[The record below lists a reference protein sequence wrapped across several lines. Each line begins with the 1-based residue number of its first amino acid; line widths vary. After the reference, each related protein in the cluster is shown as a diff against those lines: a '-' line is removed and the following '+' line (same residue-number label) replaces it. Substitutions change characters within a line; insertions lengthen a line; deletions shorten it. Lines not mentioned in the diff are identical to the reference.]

1 MSSHHIIRENQ
12 EPALVIMSQIDM
24 TLLGEL
30 CEWSPRIY
38 VHSGLLNWITET
50 GIKVDVIFGEDSG
63 DELVRDFMEF
73 QKPLEFIHVEGLDK
87 LLPLITND
95 TIHLVSSAEENGLAL
110 NANKNIVRYSDSY
123 KEYVA
128 SGFWKKWKNK
138 GDYLEILN
146 STNPEITNLNRSE
159 TGFLVEKDGMTIV
172 FSTTSFLIRE
182 FF

>member
-12 EPALVIMSQIDM
+12 EPALVIISQIDM
-24 TLLGEL
+24 TLLREL

-38 VHSGLLNWITET
+38 VHSGLLNWIKET
-50 GIKVDVIFGEDSG
+50 GIKVDVVFGEDSN
-63 DELVRDFMEF
+63 DELVCEFMEF
-73 QKPLEFIHVEGLDK
+73 QKPLEFINVEGLVK

-95 TIHLVSSAEENGLAL
+95 TIHLVSLAEENGILL
-110 NANKNIVRYSDSY
+110 NAKKNIVRYSDSY

-128 SGFWKKWKNK
+128 SGFWKKWKNN
-138 GDYLEILN
+138 GEYLEILN

-159 TGFLVEKDGMTIV
+159 TGFLVENDGMTTV
-172 FSTTSFLIRE
+172 SMANSFLIRE